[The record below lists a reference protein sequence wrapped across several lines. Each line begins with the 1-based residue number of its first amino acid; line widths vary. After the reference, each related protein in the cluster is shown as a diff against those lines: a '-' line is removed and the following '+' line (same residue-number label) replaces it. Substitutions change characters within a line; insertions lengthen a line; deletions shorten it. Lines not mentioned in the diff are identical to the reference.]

1 MFLEHLA
8 MYNGADMYK
17 YNTLYTHKLN
27 QHVLTPEAYLFLCH
41 EINIRMPVI
50 NSANILFYAFTAQ
63 RIFVERALLL
73 RAHSSAD
80 GLITSLA
87 ASL

>member
-1 MFLEHLA
+1 MFLEYPA
-8 MYNGADMYK
+8 SYNGADMYK
-17 YNTLYTHKLN
+17 YLYTYKLD
-27 QHVLTPEAYLFLCH
+27 QHVLTPEAYLFYVTKLISDACK
-41 EINIRMPVI
+41 
-50 NSANILFYAFTAQ
+50 NSANILFYAFIAQ